1 MAGYVGAMEQDDLLQ
16 RTVESAQRSNELS
29 MLRYTEGLSDY
40 QRVLDAQ
47 QSLFGQQS
55 RYINNRGAAVL
66 AVVDLYKSLGGGW
79 EIHGGTYNVSPET
92 QEEMEQRTNWGDYF
106 VTEVEK
112 EGGTSD

>member
-1 MAGYVGAMEQDDLLQ
+1 LEGVGILAQA
-16 RTVESAQRSNELS
+16 VESARRSNDLS
-29 MLRYTEGLSDY
+29 MLRYTEGFSDY

-47 QSLFGQQS
+47 QSLFSQQS

-92 QEEMEQRTNWGDYF
+92 QEEMEQRTNWGDSF

>member
-1 MAGYVGAMEQDDLLQ
+1 M
-16 RTVESAQRSNELS
+16 
-29 MLRYTEGLSDY
+29 
-40 QRVLDAQ
+40 
-47 QSLFGQQS
+47 
-55 RYINNRGAAVL
+55 